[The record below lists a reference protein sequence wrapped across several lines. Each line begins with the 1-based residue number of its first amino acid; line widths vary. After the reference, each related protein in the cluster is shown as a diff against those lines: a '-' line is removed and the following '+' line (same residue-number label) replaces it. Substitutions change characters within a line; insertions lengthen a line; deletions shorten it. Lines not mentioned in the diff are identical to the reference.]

1 MGTMTTLFGCAGAP
15 RTPLDTYAKRH
26 DVLELDLFGAKQK
39 LKVKD
44 ATLRKWRKEA
54 GPRLAFSLV
63 APPTVSAVKPGPLLD
78 EALEQL
84 LEAQRILHA
93 RFILLATPVEV
104 TPAALP
110 RERLAKVVDRI
121 RKGLGEAAELTTIAW
136 LPRGVWEPE
145 EAAAFARK
153 LGVAL
158 AADPLADP
166 HEPFWDRSL
175 TYIRLVPV
183 GGRGALPPSRLR
195 AIADLLAA
203 SHKDVEAAKGAAVER
218 VVIVTTPRASA
229 DLKRLRTL
237 VKQLTGA
244 TERGGGRIISPR
256 GRTAASLLEEEE

>member
-1 MGTMTTLFGCAGAP
+1 MGTMTTLYGCAGAP

-26 DVLELDLFGAKQK
+26 DVLELDLFGVKQK
-39 LKVKD
+39 AKVRE

-63 APPTVSAVKPGPLLD
+63 APPALSAVRPGPALD

-84 LEAQRILHA
+84 LDAQRLLHA
-93 RFILLATPVEV
+93 RFLLLSTPVEV

-110 RERLAKVVDRI
+110 RERLAKVVERI
-121 RKGLGEAAELTTIAW
+121 RKGLGEAAGLTTIAW

-145 EAAAFARK
+145 AAAAFAKK

-166 HEPFWDRSL
+166 HEPFWDQAL
-175 TYIRLVPV
+175 TYVRLVPV

-195 AIADLLAA
+195 AVAELLAA
-203 SHKDVEAAKGAAVER
+203 SQKDYAAAKGAPAAER

-244 TERGGGRIISPR
+244 TERGGGRVISPR
-256 GRTAASLLEEEE
+256 GRGASLRQEEE